1 MTRVA
6 TLAQHE
12 RNLAHILTAMERLNT
27 GQLQISSGRKSENYT
42 GIAHDARR
50 LVNVEAAHVRTTQ
63 YIANNKLVDQRLQA
77 METSV
82 SQIFDVMTQFKT
94 LLVNGLNAS
103 NASDLAMP
111 LQAQGFLDQ
120 ITALLN
126 VQDDGRHLFAGS
138 RTDTRPVDQSFL
150 PAAYTVPSGDGD
162 AAAYYQ
168 GDTNRFSVRA
178 DENFSIEYGIHAG
191 EQGFERAIRAADMIV
206 KGGPGDRDTM
216 EHALAVVNS
225 ALNDISDIR
234 TRIGAS
240 RQALE
245 NVNHRH
251 EDFLLFT
258 EKTISDIEN
267 VDIPKIITQ
276 MTNDQTAVE
285 ASYTVLG
292 RLSRLNLA
300 SFLR

>member
-6 TLAQHE
+6 NLAQHE
-12 RNLAHILTAMERLNT
+12 RNLSHILNAMDRLNT
-27 GQLQISSGRKSENYT
+27 GQLQISSGRKSENYA
-42 GIAHDARR
+42 GIARDARR
-50 LVNVEAAHVRTTQ
+50 LVNVEAAHIRTSQ
-63 YIANNKLVDQRLQA
+63 YIENNRLVDQRLQA

-82 SQIFDVMTQFKT
+82 SQIFDVLTQFKT
-94 LLVNGLNAS
+94 LLINGLNAS
-103 NASDLAMP
+103 NATDLAMP

-120 ITALLN
+120 VTALLN
-126 VQDDGRHLFAGS
+126 VQDDGRHLFAGT
-138 RTDTRPVDQSFL
+138 RTDTRPMDQSLL
-150 PAAYTVPSGDGD
+150 PVSYTVPSADGD

-168 GDTNRFSVRA
+168 GDTTRLGVRA
-178 DENFSIEYGIHAG
+178 DESFTIEYGVHAG
-191 EQGFERAIRAADMIV
+191 EQGFERAIRAIDMIV

-216 EHALAVVNS
+216 EHALAVVTG
-225 ALNDISDIR
+225 ALADVSDIR

-240 RQALE
+240 RQALD
-245 NVNHRH
+245 NVNRRH
-251 EDFLLFT
+251 EDFLLFA
-258 EKTISDIEN
+258 EKTIADIEN